1 MHTIFHCIS
10 RTLLA
15 AVLLCLLTSCTKT
28 KLAYSFL
35 DNWLRWETENY
46 VDLNSEQKQLLK
58 TQSKQFHQWHR
69 ANELIPLAELAGDS
83 ADLFNQPA
91 ISVQEI
97 EQLLDQSEK
106 LYQRSADQLR
116 KLSDALIPSLSLEQ
130 TQQIM
135 DNLDEQ
141 IQEYQEEYLAV
152 SPSQRIEDR
161 ADNMTDFLKGIVG
174 KLSDEQHQLINAWS
188 KNQLGLAAEGLL
200 QQRLWQQAFRTKLT
214 EDTYSP
220 TDLDDL
226 AELIFAEMAPLN
238 DQHQQVVLANRQRTY
253 AMIADFHGTLT
264 TKQKEKLNRQLTTYQ
279 QDFLALAAATGED

>member
-116 KLSDALIPSLSLEQ
+116 KLSDALLPTLSSEQ

-135 DNLDEQ
+135 DKLDEQ

-161 ADNMTDFLKGIVG
+161 AENMADFLKGIVG
-174 KLSDEQHQLINAWS
+174 KLTDDQQQLLNFWSQHQV
-188 KNQLGLAAEGLL
+188 GLAAEGLL
-200 QQRLWQQAFRTKLT
+200 QQRLWQQAFRTKLA